1 MTSVT
6 QPNPAVPLVL
16 TVIGCGDAFGTG
28 GRDHT
33 CFHLT
38 DGERNVLLDC
48 GASALP
54 ALKRAALDTATIDVV
69 VLTHLHGDHFG
80 GVPFLLL
87 DGVHASKRTRPLTI
101 VGPPGVEAR
110 VLSTFDLLFPGAV
123 ARLSSAYPVRFVEY
137 AVDGS
142 IAIDALS
149 VDTRVVAHPSGAPS
163 CAVRLGWHGVAVA
176 YSGDTEWTQALVEI
190 AQGTDLFICEC
201 YSYSKRVPFHLS
213 YQLLREKLPL
223 FGVTRV
229 LLTHFGSE
237 MVAHENDCELEVA
250 SAGQRIALRPGAV
263 R

>member
-1 MTSVT
+1 MTSAT
-6 QPNPAVPLVL
+6 QPTPGIPLVL
-16 TVIGCGDAFGTG
+16 TVVGCGDAFGTG

-38 DGERNVLLDC
+38 DGQRNVLLDC

-54 ALKRAALDTATIDVV
+54 ALKRARFDTAAIDVV

-110 VLSTFDLLFPGAV
+110 VLATFDLLFPGAV
-123 ARLSSAYPVRFVEY
+123 ARLSSAYPHRFLEY

-142 IAIDALS
+142 VE
-149 VDTRVVAHPSGAPS
+149 VDNLHIVTRAVVHPSGAPS
-163 CAVRLGWHGVAVA
+163 CAVRLGWHGVSVA
-176 YSGDTEWTQALVEI
+176 YSGDTEWTDALVDI
-190 AQGTDLFICEC
+190 ARGTNLFICEC
-201 YSYSKRVPFHLS
+201 YSYSKRVPYHLS
-213 YQLLREKLPL
+213 YQLLQEKLPL
-223 FGVTRV
+223 FEASRI

-237 MVAHENDCELEVA
+237 MLAHERDCELEIA
-250 SAGQRIALRPGAV
+250 SAGQRFELQA
-263 R
+263 